1 MRHSPPP
8 RRDSEKPHLN
18 NIERACRGRT
28 VEGAVRGRRGEG
40 RGGGVMGSKPVVEP
54 VESRQLLGVVTSRS

>member
-1 MRHSPPP
+1 MKHSPPP

-28 VEGAVRGRRGEG
+28 VEGAVGAERGGEG
-40 RGGGVMGSKPVVEP
+40 RRSDGVKTGC
-54 VESRQLLGVVTSRS
+54 